1 MCTKNLLTLSS
12 ASEQPRTVDHHQN
25 YRVHLAAKGHN
36 RALGLFCSVIKVL
49 RILNEILICAS
60 TDIVSVAIQSSSTKN
75 CWTPMT
81 SSNPC
86 EPGDGTLFSLQSY
99 CQGEGVMMTFRGDGS
114 LVHSCSGK
122 CVFKNAKDQLAL
134 RDGPCDTF
142 TRPENPSETIVLT
155 HTASGLCVNLDAANK
170 LILTSCSSRY
180 LFELTQSGN

>member
-1 MCTKNLLTLSS
+1 MPIGN
-12 ASEQPRTVDHHQN
+12 
-25 YRVHLAAKGHN
+25 RVGGYLGGKGHS
-36 RALGLFCSVIKVL
+36 RALGLFCFVIKVL
-49 RILNEILICAS
+49 KILNEILICFL
-60 TDIVSVAIQSSSTKN
+60 TDIVSVVIQSSLTKN

-99 CQGEGVMMTFRGDGS
+99 CQGEGVMMTFRRDGS

-122 CVFKNAKDQLAL
+122 CMFRNAKDQLAL

-142 TRPENPSETIVLT
+142 TRRENPSGTIVLT
-155 HTASGLCVNLDAANK
+155 HTASGLCINLDAANK
-170 LILTSCSSRY
+170 LILSSCSSPY

>member
-1 MCTKNLLTLSS
+1 MLK
-12 ASEQPRTVDHHQN
+12 
-25 YRVHLAAKGHN
+25 
-36 RALGLFCSVIKVL
+36 
-49 RILNEILICAS
+49 ILNEILIYFL
-60 TDIVSVAIQSSSTKN
+60 TDIVSVAIQSSLTKN

-81 SSNPC
+81 ASNPC

-99 CQGEGVMMTFRGDGS
+99 CQGEGVMMTFRDDGS

-142 TRPENPSETIVLT
+142 TRRENPSGTIVLT
-155 HTASGLCVNLDAANK
+155 HTASGLCVNLDAVNK
-170 LILTSCSSRY
+170 LILSSCGSSPY

>member
-1 MCTKNLLTLSS
+1 MGGGG
-12 ASEQPRTVDHHQN
+12 
-25 YRVHLAAKGHN
+25 GHN
-36 RALGLFCSVIKVL
+36 RALGLFCSVDKVL
-49 RILNEILICAS
+49 KLLNVLLICLS

-86 EPGDGTLFSLQSY
+86 EPGDGTLFSLQPY

-134 RDGPCDTF
+134 RDGPCDAF
-142 TRPENPSETIVLT
+142 TRRENPPGTIVLT
-155 HTASGLCVNLDAANK
+155 HLASGLCVNLDAANK